1 MDKRNVK
8 TLQNGEQVVFNIYN
22 NIYDK
27 KIPEVGSVV
36 DVEDNGIWIRWLE
49 GYRDRLDFILF
60 EDMIAVYDE
69 NGEMMEWTGIKGKS
83 VLLIY

>member
-1 MDKRNVK
+1 MNKRNIK

-36 DVEDNGIWIRWLE
+36 AVESNGVWISWLE
-49 GYRDRLDFILF
+49 GYRDMRNLIPFT
-60 EDMIAVYDE
+60 DMIAVYDE

>member
-1 MDKRNVK
+1 MKRNVK

-22 NIYDK
+22 NIYNK

-36 DVEDNGIWIRWLE
+36 DVEDNRIWIRWLE
-49 GYRDRLDFILF
+49 GYRDRLDFIPF

-83 VLLIY
+83 VLLTD